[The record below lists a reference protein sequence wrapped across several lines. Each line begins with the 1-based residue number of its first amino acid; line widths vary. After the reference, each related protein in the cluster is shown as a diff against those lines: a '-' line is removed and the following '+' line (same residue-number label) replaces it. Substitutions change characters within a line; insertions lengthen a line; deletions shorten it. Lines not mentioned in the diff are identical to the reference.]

1 MASALP
7 KLRPVTCHSADDS
20 ATGLEGAAG
29 PPPARLSRG
38 ATGLSLSLRERAAGG
53 LSARL
58 GLERGSRKL
67 SLSLPGPRV

>member
-1 MASALP
+1 MVASALP

-38 ATGLSLSLRERAAGG
+38 AMGLSLSLRERAAGG

-58 GLERGSRKL
+58 ERGSRKL
-67 SLSLPGPRV
+67 SLSLPSPRV